1 MPPARRLRFLFTP
14 LAVPP
19 VPHSPRL
26 PNTAVAVVLLNW
38 NGAAWLRR
46 FLPGVVAHS
55 PHATVIVV
63 DNASTDDSVAVLRRE
78 FAAVEVISHPENLG
92 FCDGY
97 NRALALLEGRFGAYL
112 LLNTDVE
119 VTAGWLA
126 PLTARLFSAEA
137 IGAVQPKIRAHAT
150 PADFEYAGA
159 AGGLLDSYGYPFCR
173 GRLFDTLETDA
184 GQYDDAR
191 PVFWAT
197 GAAMLVR
204 ASAWH
209 TLGGLESRF
218 FAHME
223 EIDFCWRAH
232 HADWQVWVEPQSV
245 VYHVGGGTLHKSN
258 PRKTYLNF
266 RNGLALL
273 IRNLAPAELLPTLAV
288 RVALDWLA
296 AARWLVS
303 GEWGEVRAVLR
314 AHWHV
319 MRSLGYWRA
328 SRAALRPHRRL
339 AALPGVYKG
348 ALVWA
353 YFGRKV
359 RRAAALPVN

>member
-1 MPPARRLRFLFTP
+1 M
-14 LAVPP
+14 
-19 VPHSPRL
+19 
-26 PNTAVAVVLLNW
+26 VLLNW
-38 NGAAWLRR
+38 NGVAWLRR

-55 PHATVIVV
+55 GGAAAGTTVIVV
-63 DNASTDDSVAVLRRE
+63 DNASTDDSVALLRTG
-78 FAAVEVISHPENLG
+78 FPAVEVLVHPENLG

-97 NRALALLEGRFGAYL
+97 NRALAQLKGRFDAYL

-119 VTAGWLA
+119 VTPGWLA

-137 IGAVQPKIRAHAT
+137 IAAVQPKIRAYAA
-150 PADFEYAGA
+150 PSSFEYAGA
-159 AGGLLDSYGYPFCR
+159 AGGLIDAYGYPFCR

-204 ASAWH
+204 ATAWH
-209 TLGGLESRF
+209 ALGGLESRF

-232 HADWQVWVEPQSV
+232 HAGWQVWAEPQSV

-273 IRNLAPAELLPTLAV
+273 IRNLAPGELLPVLTA
-288 RVALDWLA
+288 RVLLDWLA
-296 AARWLVS
+296 AARWLLS
-303 GEWGEVRAVLR
+303 GEFGEVRAVFR

-319 MRSLGYWRA
+319 LRGLGYWRA
-328 SRAALRPHRRL
+328 SRAALRPRKRL
-339 AALPGVYKG
+339 ITLPGVYG
-348 ALVWA
+348 GSLVWA

-359 RRAAALPVN
+359 RRAAQLSK

>member
-1 MPPARRLRFLFTP
+1 MT
-14 LAVPP
+14 
-19 VPHSPRL
+19 
-26 PNTAVAVVLLNW
+26 TVAVVLLNW

-46 FLPGVVAHS
+46 FLPGVVADS
-55 PHATVIVV
+55 AGATIIVV
-63 DNASTDDSVAVLRRE
+63 DNASTDESVAVLRAE
-78 FAAVEVISHPENLG
+78 FPGVEVLVHPENLG

-97 NRALALLEGRFGAYL
+97 NRALAQLEGRFGAYL

-119 VTAGWLA
+119 VTPGWLA
-126 PLTARLFSAEA
+126 PLTARLFSDDA
-137 IGAVQPKIRAHAT
+137 IAAVQPKIRAHAD
-150 PADFEYAGA
+150 PARFEYAGA
-159 AGGLLDSYGYPFCR
+159 AGGLMDAYGYPFCR
-173 GRLFDTLETDA
+173 GRLFDTLETDE

-197 GAAMLVR
+197 GACMLVR
-204 ASAWH
+204 AAAWH
-209 TLGGLESRF
+209 ALGGLESRF

-232 HADWQVWVEPQSV
+232 HAGWQVWVEPASV
-245 VYHVGGGTLHKSN
+245 VYHVGGGTLPKSN

-273 IRNLAPAELLPTLAV
+273 IRNLGPGEVVSTVAA

-296 AARWLVS
+296 AARWLTA
-303 GEWGEVRAVLR
+303 GEWGQVKAVFR

-319 MRSLGYWRA
+319 ARDLSNWRAARRSLNPR
-328 SRAALRPHRRL
+328 RRL
-339 AALPGVYKG
+339 ADLPGTYTG
-348 ALVWA
+348 SIVWA

-359 RRAAALPVN
+359 RRANQLTD